1 MKIQMGWQG
10 SDSHLESEYYW
21 INGGPDTNLPEWIK
35 ATASLQRFSHVCL
48 CSWTW
53 VIIADAGVIS
63 VERAMSGEQF
73 LMLILP
79 AEVTYIDLTHP
90 LINHYS
96 GFYTVFL
103 FCIIF
108 VNAGK
113 NNKSKYQKDRYG
125 IRMLFVSKL
134 LPSTTVIQEYMLQ
147 NPRQT
152 GKLCDPEHE
161 K

>member
-96 GFYTVFL
+96 GFYTVFYSVL
-103 FCIIF
+103 SLWMP
-108 VNAGK
+108 GK
-113 NNKSKYQKDRYG
+113 TINPN
-125 IRMLFVSKL
+125 IRKIDMA
-134 LPSTTVIQEYMLQ
+134 
-147 NPRQT
+147 
-152 GKLCDPEHE
+152 
-161 K
+161 